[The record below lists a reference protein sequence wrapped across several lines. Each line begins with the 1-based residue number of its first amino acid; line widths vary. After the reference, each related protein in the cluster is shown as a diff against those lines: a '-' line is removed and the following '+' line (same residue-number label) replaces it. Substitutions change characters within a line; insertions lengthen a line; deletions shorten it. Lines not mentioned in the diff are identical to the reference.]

1 MKKLLVIILSAFILF
16 AGCASKPKAAKTP
29 AESDQ
34 LYAILELGEYTIE
47 EVKAFTDDQVVVQYL
62 YEETSGLKVD
72 CIDGKDYYEG
82 TCLYGMSMTEIK
94 QLMGAEKF
102 QIYWAICFA
111 ITQLK
116 EGEDTRLIKYI
127 FPNKDYFFIDIQGTI
142 LDDMVMKSA
151 HNDPN
156 EMVELQIWLP
166 ISLVN

>member
-16 AGCASKPKAAKTP
+16 AGCASKPKAEKAP

-34 LYAILELGEYTIE
+34 LYAILELGEYTLAK
-47 EVKAFTDDQVVVQYL
+47 VKTFSDDDVVVKYL

-82 TCLYGMSMTEIK
+82 TCLYGMPMTDIK
-94 QLMGAEKF
+94 ALMGPEKF
-102 QIYWAICFA
+102 SVYWAICFS
-111 ITQLK
+111 ITQLSK
-116 EGEDTRLIKYI
+116 GEDTRLIKYI
-127 FPNKDYFFIDIQGTI
+127 FPNKDYFFIDINGTL
-142 LDDMVMKSA
+142 LDDMVMEST

-156 EMVELQIWLP
+156 EMIELQIWLP